1 MPSLQCS
8 SDRATANKSY
18 ILPLYS
24 DSTHVT
30 LDLHEATS
38 LTSTSDKNPQLDGQW
53 PQITDGQHLPLSHT
67 HFSSLTILLFMLDT
81 LVPVTILLA
90 VILLGNL
97 TVVMGSNRG
106 KQHFP
111 HLWRVV
117 AGALV
122 ALLMNHVRLMYPGE
136 AQTIVVLWDRW
147 FSYRSHQIQSGR
159 GSNQTST
166 EGEKLPAT
174 RARKH
179 PAVSRNI
186 LDKYLGYK
194 RL

>member
-1 MPSLQCS
+1 MQFWPCYSTQKLHSAPLLRQYSCHLRLTRS
-8 SDRATANKSY
+8 HKLNQHFRQKPPVRWAVATN
-18 ILPLYS
+18 
-24 DSTHVT
+24 
-30 LDLHEATS
+30 
-38 LTSTSDKNPQLDGQW
+38 NWW
-53 PQITDGQHLPLSHT
+53 PTFAFESHK
-67 HFSSLTILLFMLDT
+67 FSSLTILLFMLDT

-186 LDKYLGYK
+186 LDKYFGYK